1 MLYEVSESNTIVTGA
16 SENNTNKISKVP
28 SEGHECAINEAYEHM
43 VFWKKN
49 NFRRLPNSAGKL
61 FVDELTK
68 LIDCWVSDSPSSTTA
83 LKSLILPPN
92 LLLQK
97 HLNKASNTI
106 SKEHLSI
113 RLELWNWGKVNALLS
128 EYTAIQ
134 DRLETS
140 NSNNKIQNLN
150 TSAKLL
156 HILSKLVT

>member
-1 MLYEVSESNTIVTGA
+1 M
-16 SENNTNKISKVP
+16 
-28 SEGHECAINEAYEHM
+28 
-43 VFWKKN
+43 
-49 NFRRLPNSAGKL
+49 
-61 FVDELTK
+61 
-68 LIDCWVSDSPSSTTA
+68 SDSPSSTTA

-128 EYTAIQ
+128 EYIAIQ

-156 HILSKLVT
+156 DILSKLVT